1 MSKFARRMTTMENS
15 AIVIKKLFSA
25 LVDPGTI
32 SFGGGAPANEA
43 LPVDIVREIT
53 NEIMRT
59 DKRGIEALQYDGI
72 MGVPDLREVVLKE
85 LLAPKGV
92 KGKVDNVMIING
104 GLEAMNL
111 LCQVFINPGDIILVE
126 SPTFVHSVEIFDM
139 FEAKCIAVETDDS
152 GMVPEDL
159 EAKIKQFKPK
169 MVYIIPTFQNP
180 TGRTLPQDRRQR
192 IAELGSKYD
201 IIILEDDPYRDIRYS
216 GTDLLPIKA
225 FDRTGHTIL
234 ANSFSKIFSP
244 GTRLGYLLAND
255 EVTEKL
261 IYAKSAT
268 NSHTST
274 FSQVICAEF
283 FKRGYYPAHHKMI
296 CDLYRERRDTMIEC
310 IDKFFPKGTKRTF
323 PDGGLFTWVE
333 LPGNINTTELLTES
347 TSNPDVKVAFI
358 AGEGFFTEGGG
369 KGSNCMR
376 VSFGPVPPEKIRIGA
391 ERLGNLICSKLNI
404 YT

>member
-1 MSKFARRMTTMENS
+1 MPKFAQRMTTMENS
-15 AIVIKKLFSA
+15 AIVIEKLFSS

-32 SFGGGAPANEA
+32 SFGGGAPATEA
-43 LPVDIVREIT
+43 LPIDIVREIT

-59 DKRGIEALQYDGI
+59 DKRGIQALQYGGI
-72 MGVPDLREVVLKE
+72 MGIPDLREVVLTE

-92 KGKVDNVMIING
+92 NGKVDNVMIING

-111 LCQVFINPGDIILVE
+111 LCQVYINPGDIILVE
-126 SPTFVHSVEIFDM
+126 SPTFVHSVAIFDM

-152 GMVPEDL
+152 GMVPDDL

-169 MVYIIPTFQNP
+169 MVYVIPTFQNP
-180 TGRTLPQDRRQR
+180 TGRTLPKDRRQR

-201 IIILEDDPYRDIRYS
+201 VIILEDDPYRDIRYS

-225 FDRTGHTIL
+225 FDRTGHTVL

-244 GTRLGYLLAND
+244 GTRLGYILASD
-255 EVTEKL
+255 EVTKKL
-261 IYAKSAT
+261 IYAKLAT

-283 FKRGYYPAHHKMI
+283 FKRGYFPAHLKMI
-296 CDLYRERRDTMIEC
+296 CDLYCERRDTMIEC

-391 ERLGNLICSKLNI
+391 ERLGNLICSKLKN
-404 YT
+404 